1 MWRSPRKHSNA
12 LPIEIKPRIGHLTAC
27 HSCGTQVNAH
37 EVLWQGIHICGRYRC
52 RRCGAEYVEDL
63 PVGQAVFTP
72 YTVTADGT
80 LLGDESAK
88 AWFGTPLRDSLK
100 NPSADGSIGFSVE
113 VRRSFRDVVVLNC
126 IDFLYGH
133 CLLKLLNAQA
143 HAEDGSRGLVII
155 VPSFLRWMVPGHAAE
170 VWEVDI
176 PPGKAQSYFPEL
188 DRRISRE
195 LERFDSVHVS
205 LAHSHP
211 GDVDISKFTG
221 VPRHDLTR
229 EGYRITFV
237 WRADRI
243 WTGNGPLVRA
253 LRTVGLRAILM
264 RHQWRKICRLF
275 AKARKSFPNATFTVA
290 GQGREFAFP
299 SWVDDRRTARFDPES
314 EIAACRVYSESRIVI
329 GVHGS
334 NMLLPSAHAGMSIDL
349 MPADRWSNV
358 AQDILY
364 SPDEFGG
371 DPRMASFRH
380 RYIPVET
387 SPSTLEV
394 MIVSMSRSLAAA
406 EAVFHS

>member
-1 MWRSPRKHSNA
+1 
-12 LPIEIKPRIGHLTAC
+12 
-27 HSCGTQVNAH
+27 
-37 EVLWQGIHICGRYRC
+37 
-52 RRCGAEYVEDL
+52 
-63 PVGQAVFTP
+63 
-72 YTVTADGT
+72 
-80 LLGDESAK
+80 
-88 AWFGTPLRDSLK
+88 
-100 NPSADGSIGFSVE
+100 
-113 VRRSFRDVVVLNC
+113 
-126 IDFLYGH
+126 
-133 CLLKLLNAQA
+133 
-143 HAEDGSRGLVII
+143 
-155 VPSFLRWMVPGHAAE
+155 
-170 VWEVDI
+170 
-176 PPGKAQSYFPEL
+176 
-188 DRRISRE
+188 
-195 LERFDSVHVS
+195 
-205 LAHSHP
+205 
-211 GDVDISKFTG
+211 
-221 VPRHDLTR
+221 
-229 EGYRITFV
+229 
-237 WRADRI
+237 
-243 WTGNGPLVRA
+243 
-253 LRTVGLRAILM
+253 M

-275 AKARKSFPNATFTVA
+275 AKARKSLPNATFTVA

-380 RYIPVET
+380 RYVPVET